1 MNHNKHSARSVYHK
15 AVEIDQI
22 SRALAVNESFD
33 PELMSTYKHWSLQ
46 YRIYES
52 INNDIKLLRKCLRKL
67 TKTQNIEERLYS
79 IKQVDS
85 ISFNLISYCNGLE
98 NNPSNNREYISL
110 FKYEAI
116 QFSKL
121 YKKWVKSF
129 SH

>member
-1 MNHNKHSARSVYHK
+1 MNHNKHSAKSVYHK

-33 PELMSTYKHWSLQ
+33 PELMSSYKHWSLQ
-46 YRIYES
+46 FRIFES
-52 INNDIKLLRKCLRKL
+52 INNDIKLLRKCLKKL

-121 YKKWVKSF
+121 YKKWVNSF
-129 SH
+129 SY

>member
-1 MNHNKHSARSVYHK
+1 MNYNKHSAKSVYHK
-15 AVEIDQI
+15 VAEIDQI

-33 PELMSTYKHWSLQ
+33 PELMSSYKHWSLQ
-46 YRIYES
+46 YRIFES
-52 INNDIKLLRKCLRKL
+52 INNDIKLLRKCLKKL
-67 TKTQNIEERLYS
+67 TKTQNIEERIYS

-98 NNPSNNREYISL
+98 NNTSNNREYISL

-121 YKKWVKSF
+121 YKKWVNSF
-129 SH
+129 SY

>member
-1 MNHNKHSARSVYHK
+1 MNHNKHNARSVYHK
-15 AVEIDQI
+15 AAEIDQI

>member
-1 MNHNKHSARSVYHK
+1 MNYNKHSAKSVYHK
-15 AVEIDQI
+15 VAEIDQI

-33 PELMSTYKHWSLQ
+33 PELMSSYKYWSLQ
-46 YRIYES
+46 FRIFES
-52 INNDIKLLRKCLRKL
+52 INSDIKLLRKCLKKL
-67 TKTQNIEERLYS
+67 TKTQNIEERIYS

-98 NNPSNNREYISL
+98 NNTSNNREYISL

-121 YKKWVKSF
+121 YKKWVNSF

>member
-1 MNHNKHSARSVYHK
+1 MKSNKHSAKSVYHK
-15 AVEIDQI
+15 AVEIDQL

-33 PELMSTYKHWSLQ
+33 PELMSSYKHWSLQ
-46 YRIYES
+46 YRIFES
-52 INNDIKLLRKCLRKL
+52 INNDIKLLRKCLKKL
-67 TKTQNIEERLYS
+67 TKTQNTEERLYS

-98 NNPSNNREYISL
+98 NNPSNSKEYISL

-121 YKKWVKSF
+121 YKKWVKSI
-129 SH
+129 SY

>member
-15 AVEIDQI
+15 AAEIDQI

-33 PELMSTYKHWSLQ
+33 PELMSSYKHWSLQ
-46 YRIYES
+46 YRIFDS
-52 INNDIKLLRKCLRKL
+52 INNDIKLLRKCLKKL

-129 SH
+129 SY

>member
-15 AVEIDQI
+15 AAEIDQI

-33 PELMSTYKHWSLQ
+33 PELMSSYKHWSLQ
-46 YRIYES
+46 YRIFES
-52 INNDIKLLRKCLRKL
+52 INNDIKLLRKCLKKL
-67 TKTQNIEERLYS
+67 TKTQNNEERLYS

-129 SH
+129 SY

>member
-15 AVEIDQI
+15 AAEIDQI

-33 PELMSTYKHWSLQ
+33 PELMSSYKHWSLQ
-46 YRIYES
+46 YRIFES
-52 INNDIKLLRKCLRKL
+52 INNDIKLLRKCLKKL
-67 TKTQNIEERLYS
+67 TKTQNIEDRLYS

-129 SH
+129 SY

>member
-15 AVEIDQI
+15 AAEIDQI

-33 PELMSTYKHWSLQ
+33 PELMSSYKHWSLQ
-46 YRIYES
+46 YRIFES
-52 INNDIKLLRKCLRKL
+52 INNDIKLLRKCLKKL

-129 SH
+129 SY

>member
-1 MNHNKHSARSVYHK
+1 MNHNKHSAKSVYHK
-15 AVEIDQI
+15 VAEIDQI

-33 PELMSTYKHWSLQ
+33 PELMSSYKHWSLQ
-46 YRIYES
+46 YRIFES
-52 INNDIKLLRKCLRKL
+52 INNDIKLLRKCLKKL

-129 SH
+129 SY

>member
-1 MNHNKHSARSVYHK
+1 MNYNKHSAKSVYHK
-15 AVEIDQI
+15 VAEIDQI

-33 PELMSTYKHWSLQ
+33 PELMSSYKHWSLQ
-46 YRIYES
+46 YRIFES
-52 INNDIKLLRKCLRKL
+52 INNDIKLLRKCLKKL
-67 TKTQNIEERLYS
+67 TKTQNIEERIYS

-98 NNPSNNREYISL
+98 NNTPNNREYISL

-121 YKKWVKSF
+121 YKKWINSF